1 MKQAKA
7 TAAATVT
14 QPTVTPAAAV
24 TQPAVSSPTV
34 AQQQSTTANAIDTGY
49 DSELAALRQ
58 QIGRWFVLLA
68 SGTTSAAGTDRFASD
83 SYNSDSFAAAAG
95 ASLTLQACACL
106 NTCHKQSLRLQECAT
121 VAAWQ
126 TAHTLHL
133 SSSYYYH
140 NTV

>member
-7 TAAATVT
+7 TAAAAVTQTTVT
-14 QPTVTPAAAV
+14 QTTITQTTV

-34 AQQQSTTANAIDTGY
+34 AQQQSTTAAIDTGY

-68 SGTTSAAGTDRFASD
+68 SGTAQPSAGVADRFSSD

-95 ASLTLQACACL
+95 
-106 NTCHKQSLRLQECAT
+106 
-121 VAAWQ
+121 V
-126 TAHTLHL
+126 
-133 SSSYYYH
+133 
-140 NTV
+140 